1 MQNYNMERMQCH
13 CEDKNPREE
22 ERNLAFPYVM
32 WQKDPD
38 MYENLEEALCIHRR
52 LSDVLYA
59 CSSDVPDQGG
69 SDVTDRQSCER
80 RGGCPEY
87 CP

>member
-32 WQKDPD
+32 WQKGPD
-38 MYENLEEALCIHRR
+38 MYENLEEAFRIGTIFPALNFPFTGKRK
-52 LSDVLYA
+52 
-59 CSSDVPDQGG
+59 
-69 SDVTDRQSCER
+69 
-80 RGGCPEY
+80 
-87 CP
+87 